1 MSAIPQD
8 QAMGLRLLVAAQQ
21 AEEALPRTDVSPT
34 ASVLAIASGKGGVG
48 KTNIAVNLAI
58 VLSRRGYRVLL
69 VDADIGTANVDV
81 VMNVH
86 APYDLSDVLR
96 GQRRLDDVVLRIDE
110 RLRIVAGAS
119 GLSTVADLSPYD
131 RSVLIEDL
139 TRFERQCDVIILD
152 CGAGVSQNVLAFAQ
166 AAGEMFLVTTPEPT
180 ALTDAYALAKAV
192 SLGPHPP
199 SMRLVVN
206 IAGSV
211 REGRRVAD
219 RIASV
224 AARYLGVPLD
234 CAGLI
239 PADPHVAQA
248 VRRRVPLVLG
258 YPRSPAA
265 TGISALARQVLLPA
279 GSATARPAFFRRL
292 LGFFTES
299 PQSVRRCQQ

>member
-1 MSAIPQD
+1 
-8 QAMGLRLLVAAQQ
+8 MGLRLLVAAQQ
-21 AEEALPRTDVSPT
+21 AEEAAPRAAACPA

-58 VLSRRGYRVLL
+58 VLARTGRRVLL
-69 VDADIGTANVDV
+69 VDADLGTANVDV

-86 APYDLSDVLR
+86 APYDLSHVLR
-96 GQRRLDDVVLRIDE
+96 GQRRLDDVVLRINE

-119 GLSTVADLSPYD
+119 GLATVADISPFD
-131 RSVLIEDL
+131 RGTLIEDL

-192 SLGPHPP
+192 SLGSHPP

-206 IAGSV
+206 IANTM
-211 REGRRVAD
+211 REGRKVAD

-224 AARYLGVPLD
+224 AARYLGVPID

-239 PADPHVAQA
+239 PADPFVTQA

-258 YPRSPAA
+258 YPRAPAA
-265 TGISALARQVLLPA
+265 TAVSALAGQVPLPA
-279 GSATARPAFFRRL
+279 GSAQAKPAFFRRL

>member
-21 AEEALPRTDVSPT
+21 AEESAPRAVACHAS
-34 ASVLAIASGKGGVG
+34 SVLAIASGKGGVG

-58 VLSRRGYRVLL
+58 VLARTGHRVLL

-81 VMNVH
+81 IMNVQ
-86 APYDLSDVLR
+86 APYDLSHVLR

-119 GLSTVADLSPYD
+119 GLATIADLTPFD
-131 RSVLIEDL
+131 RSALIEDL

-152 CGAGVSQNVLAFAQ
+152 CGAGISQNVLAFAQ

-192 SLGPHPP
+192 SLGPQPP

-206 IAGSV
+206 IAGTM
-211 REGRRVAD
+211 REGRKVAD

-224 AARYLGVPLD
+224 AARYLGIPLD

-239 PADPHVAQA
+239 PADPLVTRA

-258 YPRSPAA
+258 YPRAPAA
-265 TGISALARQVLLPA
+265 TGISALARQVPLPA
-279 GSATARPAFFRRL
+279 GSAPTRPAFFRRL

-299 PQSVRRCQQ
+299 PQCVRRCQQ